1 MRASGRH
8 PGGRVAGGE
17 GLLAGLIHDVPLVLA
32 RHFVGN
38 LRSLLLAVAVLLALA
53 LRRAL
58 RHARCLSP
66 TKGENR
72 GRPEVTGIQ
81 PPSPCTFP
89 YEFEVGPGV
98 ARFQFETPC
107 IGSGCSLMRN
117 PHHDTTAGMIEWSPS
132 SFPS

>member
-1 MRASGRH
+1 MTARGRRALGGGSALMRASGRH

-66 TKGENR
+66 RSEERRLGKECVSQ
-72 GRPEVTGIQ
+72 VT
-81 PPSPCTFP
+81 
-89 YEFEVGPGV
+89 Y
-98 ARFQFETPC
+98 R
-107 IGSGCSLMRN
+107 
-117 PHHDTTAGMIEWSPS
+117 WSPYH
-132 SFPS
+132 

>member
-1 MRASGRH
+1 MNLLQWERAVAVATMTARERLAPGGGSALMRASGRH

-72 GRPEVTGIQ
+72 GRPEVTGIT
-81 PPSPCTFP
+81 PPSLCTLD
-89 YEFEVGPGV
+89 
-98 ARFQFETPC
+98 RKSTR
-107 IGSGCSLMRN
+107 LN
-117 PHHDTTAGMIEWSPS
+117 S
-132 SFPS
+132 SH

>member
-1 MRASGRH
+1 MRISDWSSDVCSSDLRAVAVATMTARERLAPGGGSALMRASGRH

-72 GRPEVTGIQ
+72 EIGRAHV
-81 PPSPCTFP
+81 
-89 YEFEVGPGV
+89 
-98 ARFQFETPC
+98 
-107 IGSGCSLMRN
+107 
-117 PHHDTTAGMIEWSPS
+117 
-132 SFPS
+132 